1 MSNILILGAEGFIGS
16 RLKPFL
22 EARGHIVDGFDRGYY
37 SVFQSPSSDFK
48 YVPTSVLHIYDCVI
62 LLAAHSS
69 VPLCEHDP
77 VGSFRNN
84 VENFH
89 SLLQKVRE
97 DQKLVYISSGSVY
110 GKSRSCREEDTL
122 NSPICHY
129 DMQKQMIDNI
139 ASLSPKYTIGLRL
152 GTVCGNS
159 PNPRLELMLNSMY
172 CDAVD
177 TGEVRVANPTARR
190 AILGIVDL
198 CRAISVIVESP
209 KAPKGVYNLA
219 SIKGEAIH
227 NLGQAV
233 AKEVGAG
240 VVVLPPTLTYDFMLN
255 TDKFE
260 ETFDFRFQDTVESI
274 IEDLRS
280 LSPSMRKKSIFNRST
295 RLFKYE

>member
-1 MSNILILGAEGFIGS
+1 
-16 RLKPFL
+16 
-22 EARGHIVDGFDRGYY
+22 
-37 SVFQSPSSDFK
+37 
-48 YVPTSVLHIYDCVI
+48 
-62 LLAAHSS
+62 
-69 VPLCEHDP
+69 
-77 VGSFRNN
+77 
-84 VENFH
+84 
-89 SLLQKVRE
+89 
-97 DQKLVYISSGSVY
+97 
-110 GKSRSCREEDTL
+110 
-122 NSPICHY
+122 
-129 DMQKQMIDNI
+129 
-139 ASLSPKYTIGLRL
+139 
-152 GTVCGNS
+152 
-159 PNPRLELMLNSMY
+159 
-172 CDAVD
+172 
-177 TGEVRVANPTARR
+177 
-190 AILGIVDL
+190 LGIVDL

>member
-1 MSNILILGAEGFIGS
+1 MSTLIIGSNGYIGS
-16 RLKPFL
+16 RLL
-22 EARGHIVDGFDRGYY
+22 AHLLNDGHKVDTCDIGWYGGGGTTYRCHY
-37 SVFQSPSSDFK
+37 SDLTTELLSK
-48 YVPTSVLHIYDCVI
+48 YTHII

-69 VPLCEHDP
+69 VPMCEYDP
-77 VGSFRNN
+77 YYSFYNN
-84 VENFH
+84 VVCFYE
-89 SLLQKVRE
+89 LLNKIK
-97 DQKLVYISSGSVY
+97 DSTMLIFMSSGSVY
-110 GKSRSCREEDTL
+110 GKSKSCREEDTL

-177 TGEVRVANPTARR
+177 TGEVKIANPTARR
-190 AILGIVDL
+190 AILGLTDL
-198 CRAISVIVESP
+198 CRAISAIVESP

-219 SIKGEAIH
+219 SIRGDMIH

-274 IEDLRS
+274 IEDLRN
-280 LSPSMRKKSIFNRST
+280 LSPSMRKKSLFNRST